1 MDVYCYYIVMD
12 GIMRTPVFRLRDLLK
27 AFRQKKVLTKEELLQ
42 ATQCSNMTAWRLLQA
57 HGYYTS
63 YNCNARYYTLADIPQ
78 FDQHGLWSFRTIRFS
93 KWGSLTET
101 IIALVENSA
110 AGMTPDQLQ
119 QLLGVNNVRPAV
131 GRLFQQGRL
140 AREKM
145 SGRFVY
151 FPLKRASDRRERRRQ
166 METPA
171 VLPPLE
177 QIIALLVEIIQRPQN
192 TPRQWANRLA
202 RQQIRLSIK
211 DMRTIL
217 DHYGIDRK
225 KGLFI
230 F

>member
-1 MDVYCYYIVMD
+1 
-12 GIMRTPVFRLRDLLK
+12 MRTPVFQLRDLLK

-42 ATQCSNMTAWRLLQA
+42 ATQCSNMTAWRLLQR

-63 YNCNARYYTLADIPQ
+63 YNCNARYYTLAGIPQ
-78 FDQHGLWSFRTIRFS
+78 FDQHGLWSVRKIRFS

-101 IIALVENSA
+101 IIALVESSE

-119 QLLGVNNVRPAV
+119 QLLQVKNVRPALGKLV
-131 GRLFQQGRL
+131 QQGRL

-151 FPLKRASDRRERRRQ
+151 FPLENASDSQERRRQ
-166 METPA
+166 MEAPA

-177 QIIALLVEIIQRPQN
+177 QVIALLVEIIQRPQN
-192 TPRQWANRLA
+192 SPRQWANRLA
-202 RQQIRLSIK
+202 RQQIRLSTK
-211 DMRTIL
+211 DIRAIL

-225 KGLFI
+225 KGLFT